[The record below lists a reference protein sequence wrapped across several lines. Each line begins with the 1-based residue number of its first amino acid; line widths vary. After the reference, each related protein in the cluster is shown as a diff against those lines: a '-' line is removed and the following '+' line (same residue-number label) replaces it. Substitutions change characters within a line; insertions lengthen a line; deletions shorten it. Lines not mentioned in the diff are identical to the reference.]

1 MMNYYG
7 GYGGYGGDLL
17 PFNVFGP
24 VLMIAFWV
32 AVIYG
37 IVLFARSLS
46 RHSGRDDDR
55 AVEILKERYAK
66 GEISKEEFAAK
77 KKDLA

>member
-1 MMNYYG
+1 
-7 GYGGYGGDLL
+7 
-17 PFNVFGP
+17 
-24 VLMIAFWV
+24 MIAFWV